1 MNNNLFKKVE
11 SKTNVKKSDILNLAK
26 SIQNKNM
33 GDENNLRELI
43 HNIAQLAGKE
53 VDKEKE
59 DKIINAVKNNQIN
72 DQIKKMN
79 NQRIIHILLYQYA
92 LYYLD
97 LHH

>member
-11 SKTNVKKSDILNLAK
+11 SKTNVKKSDILELAK

-33 GDENNLRELI
+33 SDEKNLRELI
-43 HNIAQLAGKE
+43 QNIAKMAGKE

-59 DKIINAVKNNQIN
+59 EKIINAVKNNQIN

-79 NQRIIHILLYQYA
+79 N
-92 LYYLD
+92 
-97 LHH
+97 

>member
-79 NQRIIHILLYQYA
+79 NQ
-92 LYYLD
+92 
-97 LHH
+97 

>member
-11 SKTNVKKSDILNLAK
+11 SKTNVKKSDILELAK

-33 GDENNLRELI
+33 SDENNLRELI
-43 HNIAQLAGKE
+43 QNIAKMAGKD

-59 DKIINAVKNNQIN
+59 EKIINAVKNNQIN

-79 NQRIIHILLYQYA
+79 N
-92 LYYLD
+92 
-97 LHH
+97 

>member
-11 SKTNVKKSDILNLAK
+11 SKTNVKKVDIISLAK

-33 GDENNLRELI
+33 SDEKNLRELI
-43 HNIAQLAGKE
+43 HNIAQMAGKD

-72 DQIKKMN
+72 DSIKKMN
-79 NQRIIHILLYQYA
+79 NE
-92 LYYLD
+92 
-97 LHH
+97 

>member
-11 SKTNVKKSDILNLAK
+11 SKTNVKKADIIYLAK

-33 GDENNLRELI
+33 SDEKNLRELI
-43 HNIAQLAGKE
+43 HNIAQMAGKD

-72 DQIKKMN
+72 DSIKKMN
-79 NQRIIHILLYQYA
+79 NE
-92 LYYLD
+92 
-97 LHH
+97 

>member
-11 SKTNVKKSDILNLAK
+11 SKTNVKKSDILELAK

-33 GDENNLRELI
+33 SEEKNLRELI
-43 HNIAQLAGKE
+43 QNIAKMAGKD

-59 DKIINAVKNNQIN
+59 EKIINAVKNNQIN

-79 NQRIIHILLYQYA
+79 N
-92 LYYLD
+92 
-97 LHH
+97 

>member
-1 MNNNLFKKVE
+1 MNNNLFNKVE
-11 SKTNVKKSDILNLAK
+11 KKTNVKKNDIINLAK

-43 HNIAQLAGKE
+43 HTIATMAGKD

-72 DQIKKMN
+72 DEIKKMN
-79 NQRIIHILLYQYA
+79 NNI
-92 LYYLD
+92 
-97 LHH
+97 